1 MEYLNQIVNI
11 LGWLIFFVIAIS
23 VVIFAIGLILY
34 GFNSSWES
42 LITSIHPESKSF
54 FDSLKRKKKHPMA
67 VELLRRIHE
76 LKNES
81 HYYKCVCEE
90 RAFEISHLKHE
101 ISILIAKKR
110 MLEEKIMFLKSN
122 IPSREEI
129 EVERDPTAPD
139 LLDFFPEDTDSKEL
153 NFNAIDRMNE
163 KGSPFDE
170 ELPWLG

>member
-67 VELLRRIHE
+67 VELLERIHK

-81 HYYKCVCEE
+81 HYYKCICEE
-90 RAFEISHLKHE
+90 KTFEISHLKKE
-101 ISILIAKKR
+101 ISIIIAKKR
-110 MLEEKIMFLKSN
+110 ILEERIMFLESN
-122 IPSREEI
+122 IVVKEI
-129 EVERDPTAPD
+129 VVERDPNDYFPKTT
-139 LLDFFPEDTDSKEL
+139 LDFFPEDTDSKEL
-153 NFNAIDRMNE
+153 NFNAIDRIN
-163 KGSPFDE
+163 DINNQ
-170 ELPWLG
+170 